1 MSPIHKKGNVVKCVG
16 RGRIGYTS
24 GKYEISFID
33 PELITSEEVLVE
45 IIEINRKPTGKV
57 EQSNGV
63 LHIIW
68 DMERS
73 MGHIVSLIILFSIYK
88 IGNRIDISLKC
99 FLNF

>member
-45 IIEINRKPTGKV
+45 II
-57 EQSNGV
+57 
-63 LHIIW
+63 
-68 DMERS
+68 
-73 MGHIVSLIILFSIYK
+73 
-88 IGNRIDISLKC
+88 
-99 FLNF
+99 